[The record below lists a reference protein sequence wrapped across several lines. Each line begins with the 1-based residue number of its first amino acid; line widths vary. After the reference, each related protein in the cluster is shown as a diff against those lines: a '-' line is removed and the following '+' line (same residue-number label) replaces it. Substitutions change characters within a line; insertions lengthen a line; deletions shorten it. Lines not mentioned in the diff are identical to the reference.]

1 MRRGEVRLAAAEIL
15 DPAAFPGIEAFTMAV
30 RQTRRSL
37 RLPRRCR
44 VVVWGLPD
52 GANRRDAAVKPL
64 IEPLTAAGFKVERV
78 VSPCNALAAL
88 ARLKTSRGE
97 GSTCWIAINR
107 GGVAIVVVRPG
118 KQLYAHSFAWD
129 SSVGSSGSQ
138 ARLLQ
143 RYSLVS
149 FLSPEVKRAMAEARK
164 FGTPVDAVVTCGN
177 LPDLRSLTMPLIE
190 ELDVEVETLDS
201 LEGLVVKP
209 QAAEKLAESAPAI
222 RLACAAAIARGSRPW
237 DPSKKRTSS
246 QAMGGYLRAAAL
258 VGRGRRHR
266 LPLVREDQ
274 AGDRRPAP
282 PVPTPLRHAT
292 GASRIEGRGSMPGKP
307 GNDPR
312 PSVSDPRAPATRR
325 PTTACGE
332 NPVPSAR
339 ATPPAVSVPAKKP
352 ESNPPAVSVLRKK
365 PSRLRLR

>member
-1 MRRGEVRLAAAEIL
+1 MPSITAVELGTDICALARTSLRGGEIHLTAAELL
-15 DPAAFPGIEAFTMAV
+15 DPAAFPGVEAFTLAV

-37 RLPRRCR
+37 GLPRRCR

-52 GANRRDAAVKPL
+52 GASRRDAAVKPL
-64 IEPLTAAGFKVERV
+64 IEPLVGAGFRIDRV

-88 ARLKTSRGE
+88 ARRMKTSRGE
-97 GSTCWIAINR
+97 GSTCWIGINR

-118 KQLYAHSFAWD
+118 KLLYSHSFAWD

-149 FLSPEVKRAMAEARK
+149 FLSPELKRAIAESRK

-209 QAAEKLAESAPAI
+209 QVADKLAEWAPAI
-222 RLACAAAIARGSRPW
+222 RLACAATIARGTRAW
-237 DPSKKRTSS
+237 DPSKKPAPWNSAGTFV
-246 QAMGGYLRAAAL
+246 RAAGL
-258 VGRGRRHR
+258 GRGIGRHR
-266 LPLVREDQ
+266 LSAVHEPWDVQ
-274 AGDRRPAP
+274 ASAGPAGGEHT
-282 PVPTPLRHAT
+282 VDE
-292 GASRIEGRGSMPGKP
+292 AS
-307 GNDPR
+307 
-312 PSVSDPRAPATRR
+312 A
-325 PTTACGE
+325 
-332 NPVPSAR
+332 
-339 ATPPAVSVPAKKP
+339 
-352 ESNPPAVSVLRKK
+352 
-365 PSRLRLR
+365 